1 MEAFGLLFLSGLVLL
16 LAYRLRQASPQA
28 RCPRCHLP
36 KALAEE
42 VARHRR
48 FCPHVA
54 FRACPYDPRKGVYRQ
69 RR

>member
-1 MEAFGLLFLSGLVLL
+1 MDALGLLLLLVLVLL
-16 LAYRLRQASPQA
+16 LAYGMRPPLTQA

-48 FCPHVA
+48 FCPQVA
-54 FRACPYDPRKGVYRQ
+54 VRACPFDPRKGLWRL

>member
-1 MEAFGLLFLSGLVLL
+1 MEAFGLLLLLGLALL
-16 LAYRLRQASPQA
+16 LAQRMRQASSRA

-48 FCPHVA
+48 YCPQVA
-54 FRACPYDPRKGVYRQ
+54 VRACPYDPRKGVWRQ